1 MDSSEVK
8 ILLISTGGTIAS
20 ENTDSGIAPKEGK
33 IEGIVEKVRKD
44 WNEKYAAKFGAFP
57 EVTIDGLMKKD
68 STDMSIGDQNNIAMR
83 IFQNLPD
90 KGGRYDGII
99 VTHGTDTLPDI
110 AARLPFMIRGNPG
123 IPIVITGAMKAPDEK
138 GTDAISNISESIA
151 LICEYAL
158 ASKGRGDFFVCMQGS
173 VLDARW
179 IYERGK
185 GEKPPFVGP
194 EGILHGLLGKPS
206 LHLGHVPIMMI
217 EAGVDTS
224 PDMLREA
231 FDRGKAVM
239 LIGTPSYG
247 INKSLEGI
255 VLEFSQRIPI
265 FVTTNMQYL
274 DKQLSMPYEVCKRL
288 AETGAIIMGGT
299 KPFAKA
305 NAGATLYEILGQGV
319 EVKREVIDAIRN
331 ACYENYRT
339 IGRKPRLSA
348 NLRALYEVR
357 QHVPYIRAADLESPQ
372 HKPNGASD
380 TEMASLLRVEN
391 RSGSEHRMS
400 LGRSEK
406 IKI

>member
-1 MDSSEVK
+1 MESSEVR

-20 ENTDSGIAPKEGK
+20 ENTDSGISPKEGK
-33 IEGIVEKVRKD
+33 VEGIMDKVRKD
-44 WNEKYAAKFGAFP
+44 WNERYAAKFGAFP
-57 EVTIDGLMKKD
+57 KLTLDSLMNKD
-68 STDMSIGDQNNIAMR
+68 STDMDIGDQNKIAIR

-90 KGGRYDGII
+90 NGGEYDGII

-110 AARLPFMIRGNPG
+110 AARLPFMIRGNSG
-123 IPIVITGAMKAPDEK
+123 IPIVITGAMKAPDER

-151 LICEYAL
+151 FICKQ
-158 ASKGRGDFFVCMQGS
+158 ASTMSSRGDFFVCMQGN

-179 IYERGK
+179 VYERGK

-194 EGILHGLLGKPS
+194 EGVMHGLLGKPS

-224 PDMLREA
+224 PDMLREY
-231 FDRGKAVM
+231 FERGKAVM

-305 NAGATLYEILGQGV
+305 NAGATLYEIVGQGV
-319 EVKREVIDAIRN
+319 EINRGVIDAIRN
-331 ACYENYRT
+331 ACYDNYKI
-339 IGRKPRLSA
+339 IGRKPRLRA
-348 NLRALYEVR
+348 NLMALYGIR
-357 QHVPYIRAADLESPQ
+357 QHTPYIGAADVKNLQRKS
-372 HKPNGASD
+372 NGASHQ
-380 TEMASLLRVEN
+380 EMATLLRIEN
-391 RSGSEHRMS
+391 GSTGGQGISSGRP
-400 LGRSEK
+400 GK
-406 IKI
+406 IRA